1 MVRAARPLPDL
12 VPHGLRATVAAVGT
26 GGTGRVQAARCSSTF
41 LGRSGSTARE
51 MLRPEGTVL
60 IADERGEDEFTAP
73 ASELEQY
80 HYAWS
85 VVSCLPTPWAI
96 CGPEPPAR

>member
-1 MVRAARPLPDL
+1 
-12 VPHGLRATVAAVGT
+12 
-26 GGTGRVQAARCSSTF
+26 
-41 LGRSGSTARE
+41 

-80 HYAWS
+80 HYGWS